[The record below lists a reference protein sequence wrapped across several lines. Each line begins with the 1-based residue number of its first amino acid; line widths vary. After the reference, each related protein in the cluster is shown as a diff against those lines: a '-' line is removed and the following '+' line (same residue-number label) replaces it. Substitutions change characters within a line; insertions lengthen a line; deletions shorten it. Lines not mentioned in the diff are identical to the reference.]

1 MTSSQLGVRSGFAVV
16 YVGVAYVIVLVIG
29 MARHGLSEPIGDP
42 ILAIMEVLTILSA
55 LLLLA
60 LFVALHAASAPE
72 RKPWATLA
80 LVFVAMFSCATMG
93 AHVVELTA
101 GRALAKPG
109 LVWPSVP
116 YAVELF
122 AWDFLL
128 GAALLLAA
136 QALLHA
142 PGAQRLRA
150 WLRVTGA
157 LCIIGLLGPLVGNMR
172 IQLIGVAGYAVAVPV
187 VAWMLAKWFQSERSS
202 ALRHASPAEQLRRAP
217 HPRPGTNVSTPSSSG
232 SRQ

>member
-1 MTSSQLGVRSGFAVV
+1 MTTSQLGARSGFAVL
-16 YVGVAYVIVLVIG
+16 YVGLAYAIVLAVG

-55 LLLLA
+55 LPLLA

-72 RKPWATLA
+72 RQLWATLA
-80 LVFVAMFSCATMG
+80 LVFAAMFCCATMG
-93 AHVVELTA
+93 VHVVELTA
-101 GRALAKPG
+101 GRALARPG

-128 GAALLLAA
+128 GVALLLAA
-136 QALLHA
+136 QALTLA
-142 PGAQRLRA
+142 PGAQRVRVWLRA
-150 WLRVTGA
+150 TGA

-172 IQLIGVAGYAVAVPV
+172 IQLIGVVGYAVAVPV
-187 VAWMLAKWFQSERSS
+187 VAGMLAKWFQS
-202 ALRHASPAEQLRRAP
+202 AGDGDPRAAA
-217 HPRPGTNVSTPSSSG
+217 
-232 SRQ
+232 